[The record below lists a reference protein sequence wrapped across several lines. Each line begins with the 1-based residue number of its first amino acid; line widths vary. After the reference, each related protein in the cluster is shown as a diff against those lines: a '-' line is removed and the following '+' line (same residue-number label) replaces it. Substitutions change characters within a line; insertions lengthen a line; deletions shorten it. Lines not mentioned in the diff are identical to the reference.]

1 MFEKVFK
8 LKENKTT
15 IKTELLAGFT
25 TFLAMAYI
33 LIVNPQILSTVI
45 NTPGNPEAYLG
56 QLVFVTA
63 LSGAFGSILMGILG
77 NLPVALAPGMGMNT
91 FFAFT
96 IAAPLSIGGMNFTWQ
111 QALAAIFLSGI
122 IFIFITATG
131 LREKIIYAIPNSLK
145 AAVGVGIG
153 FFIAFIGFKNA
164 GIIVSNKSNFMG
176 MGDLTNPKTLL
187 AIFGVLI
194 IFFLMSKKVKA
205 SVFFGIVIS
214 TIVGLIITYT
224 IGAENSIWDLGVML
238 PSNGIFSWTPPI
250 DLFNQ
255 CFGAIPSLFEAK
267 HITSTL
273 IIIITVLFVDFFDAT
288 GTLLSVTRR
297 TGLIEKNGQPKNIG
311 KALFADSIATTA
323 GAVMG
328 TSSVTTYVESLTGV
342 EVGGRTGLTSVF
354 TGILFLISTIFAPI
368 FTIVTSEI
376 TAPALIVV
384 GCLMAQS
391 LGEIE
396 FNKYKE
402 IAFSAFITIIM
413 ILLTF
418 SIAKGIAFGF
428 IVYGFL
434 MLASGKAKEV
444 PVLIYVLDIF
454 FILILALN

>member
-15 IKTELLAGFT
+15 VRVELLAGFT

-33 LIVNPQILSTVI
+33 LVINPQILGTVI

-77 NLPVALAPGMGMNT
+77 NLPVALAPGMGMNA

-96 IAAPLSIGGMNFTWQ
+96 VAAPVAMGGMGFTWQ
-111 QALAAIFLSGI
+111 QALATVFLSGI
-122 IFIFITATG
+122 IFILITATG
-131 LREKIIYAIPNSLK
+131 LREKVIRAIPNSLK

-153 FFIAFIGFKNA
+153 FFIAFIGLQKS
-164 GIIVSNKSNFMG
+164 GIIVPNEGTFVG
-176 MGDLTNPKTLL
+176 IGDLTNPKVLL
-187 AIFGVLI
+187 SIFGILI
-194 IFFLMSKKVKA
+194 VFFLMSRKVKA

-214 TIVGLIITYT
+214 TVVGLIITYT
-224 IGAENSIWDLGVML
+224 AGAANGFWDLGVML
-238 PSNGIFSWTPPI
+238 PANGIFSWTPPV
-250 DLFNQ
+250 DLFGQ
-255 CFGAIPSLFEAK
+255 CFGAIPSLFTAE
-267 HITSTL
+267 HITGTL
-273 IIIITVLFVDFFDAT
+273 IVIITVLFVDFFDAT

-297 TGLIEKNGQPKNIG
+297 AGLIEKDGQPRNVG

-342 EVGGRTGLTSVF
+342 EVGGKTGLTSVF
-354 TGILFLISTIFAPI
+354 TGVFFLIAVIFAPI
-368 FTIVTSEI
+368 FAIVTPEI
-376 TAPALIVV
+376 TAPALIAV

-391 LGEIE
+391 LGEID
-396 FNKYKE
+396 FKDKE
-402 IAFSAFITIIM
+402 TAFAAFITIIM
-413 ILLTF
+413 MLLTF

-434 MLASGKAKEV
+434 MLASGRAKEV
-444 PVLIYVLDIF
+444 PVLIYVLDVL
-454 FILILALN
+454 FILILALS

>member
-8 LKENKTT
+8 LKENKTK
-15 IKTELLAGFT
+15 IKVELLAGFT

-33 LIVNPQILSTVI
+33 LVVNPQILGTVI
-45 NTPGNPEAYLG
+45 NTPDNPEAYIR

-96 IAAPLSIGGMNFTWQ
+96 VAAPLSMGGMGFTWQ

-122 IFIFITATG
+122 IFILITATG

-153 FFIAFIGFKNA
+153 FFITFIGLKNA
-164 GIIVSNKSNFMG
+164 GIIVSSKGTFIG
-176 MGDLTNPKTLL
+176 MGDLTDPKVLL
-187 AIFGVLI
+187 SIFGILI
-194 IFFLMSKKVKA
+194 IFFLMSRKVKA
-205 SVFFGIVIS
+205 SIFLGIVIS
-214 TIVGLIITYT
+214 AIIGAIITYT
-224 IGAENSIWDLGVML
+224 AGTVNDFWNLGITL
-238 PSNGIFSWTPPI
+238 PPNGIFSWTPPV

-255 CFGAIPSLFEAK
+255 CFGAIPSLFKTEYIAN
-267 HITSTL
+267 TL
-273 IIIITVLFVDFFDAT
+273 IVIVTVLFVDFFDAT
-288 GTLLSVTRR
+288 GTLISVTRR
-297 TGLIEKNGQPKNIG
+297 TGLIKKDSQPKNIG
-311 KALFADSIATTA
+311 RALFADSIATTA

-342 EVGGRTGLTSVF
+342 EVGGKTGLTSVF
-354 TGILFLISTIFAPI
+354 TGIFFLIATIFAPI
-368 FTIVTSEI
+368 FTIVTPEI

-391 LGEIE
+391 LGEID
-396 FNKYKE
+396 FNKHKE
-402 IAFSAFITIIM
+402 TAFAAFITIIM

-428 IVYGFL
+428 IAYGFL
-434 MLASGKAKEV
+434 MLASGRAKEV
-444 PVLIYVLDIF
+444 PALIYLLDVF
-454 FILILALN
+454 FILILALG